1 MHAETPYDA
10 EYATCVYTHAW
21 LRVMSEELQP
31 ESITSLLGIQPT
43 HTQVRGEL
51 PCPTAKRHFKSSRWF
66 LESAGHVESRDSRHH
81 LDWLLSHLQGK
92 APVIAKLKE
101 QGHLVDL
108 CIRWDSVGQ
117 GGPTFNPRQM
127 AQLGELGIEL
137 WLDIYFAGND
147 SAG

>member
-1 MHAETPYDA
+1 
-10 EYATCVYTHAW
+10 
-21 LRVMSEELQP
+21 MSEELQP

-51 PCPTAKRHFKSSRWF
+51 PCPTAKRHFKSSGWF

-117 GGPTFNPRQM
+117 GGPTFYPRQM